1 MSAPEKSVATDPL
14 VTPLSKL
21 SVKEMEMIRP
31 DLESRCTWRPDL
43 DRTLSPHNH
52 IPLQ

>member
-1 MSAPEKSVATDPL
+1 

-31 DLESRCTWRPDL
+31 DLESRCIWRPDL